1 MQTLKALNEIKSM
14 MNEQRNKLLEKRS
27 ALYQRLRKGNEFFQS
42 TKQNSKAEI
51 AKASAIL
58 TGITKELAIVEK
70 EIFDL
75 DVIIGTKLEILLNDC
90 EVRVKTASKKND
102 MGETT
107 KSSDFVLSLFDEE
120 DKEVITPED
129 LWVLK
134 IIKPALRYCNIEV
147 TEKSAANTD
156 DTEDTSNL

>member
-14 MNEQRNKLLEKRS
+14 MNEQRNKLLEKKT
-27 ALYQRLRKGNEFFQS
+27 ALYQRLKKGNEFFQS

-51 AKASAIL
+51 AKASAIM
-58 TGITKELAIVEK
+58 TNITKELAAVEK

-102 MGETT
+102 MGETA
-107 KSSDFVLSLFDEE
+107 KGSEFLVSFFDDDE
-120 DKEVITPED
+120 KEVITPED
-129 LWVLK
+129 LWILK

-147 TEKSAANTD
+147 TEKSAANADDTD
-156 DTEDTSNL
+156 DTSKM